1 MKKRYLVWSLI
12 VAGLVASTVMFWETI
27 QDAFQSDGEQAK
39 AAFEKYTANWQ
50 AMNFGEMYE
59 QLSTETKA
67 RMTKEM
73 FIKRYQNIYD
83 GIEAKQLQIEPILG
97 DQAEPNEKGK
107 FVFDYRVSMHTFI
120 APLTFTG
127 TATLIKERQTEEKD
141 WYIQWNP
148 SFIFPEMEEGDKV
161 RAITLEPQRGEIVD
175 HKGRVLATNRTVA
188 DVGITPAKWKALS
201 IDQQDSVRQILE
213 LTDEQINSLS
223 QAEASRQ
230 ESFIRLATVPEDD
243 MRMLALEKIEGLV
256 FRNKQVR
263 FYPYSE
269 AFAHLIGYVGAIEK
283 EQWEQRKQQGYRP
296 TDIIGKTG
304 LEKLEEERLRGSLG
318 GRISII
324 DAKGVEKKRVQ
335 EKTAKDGETIRLT
348 IDADVQQALYEQIRQ
363 DAGTAAAIQ
372 PMTGEVL
379 ALVSSPSFDP
389 NTFVLGLSSKE
400 WKRLNEDPRKPLLNR
415 FAHAYAPGSTFK
427 PLTAAIGLETGA
439 INPQIARQIRG
450 LQWQKDSSWG
460 DYTVTR
466 VSDHGVPVNLQQALI
481 YSDNIYFA
489 QAALEIGKDR
499 FLQEAGK
506 FGFSES
512 IPIAFPMERSTLV
525 NKEMKNEIQLADSG
539 YGQGEVSMTPL
550 HLAFVYSAFVNNG
563 NMVSPSLFKG
573 EQHEPYWKSNVMSPD
588 TAAMLKQHLLS
599 VMEDARGTGRGARV
613 PGIRIAG
620 KTGTAE
626 LKRKKGE
633 LGQENGWYVATNV
646 DHPRLL
652 VVMMV
657 EDVRGRGGSHYL
669 DSKIKQV
676 FTKVLK

>member
-1 MKKRYLVWSLI
+1 MKKGYLVWSLI
-12 VAGLVASTVMFWETI
+12 AAGLVASTVMFWETI

-39 AAFEKYTANWQ
+39 AAFERYTANWQ

-67 RMTKEM
+67 KMTKEM

-97 DQAEPNEKGK
+97 DQAEPDDTGK
-107 FVFDYRVSMHTFI
+107 FIFDYRVSMHTFI
-120 APLTFTG
+120 APLSFTG
-127 TATLIKERQTEEKD
+127 TATLVKERQTEEKD

-161 RAITLEPQRGEIVD
+161 RAITLEPKRGEIVD

-201 IDQQDSVRQILE
+201 IAQQDSVRHILE

-243 MRMLALEKIEGLV
+243 MRMLVLEKINGLV

-296 TDIIGKTG
+296 SDIIGKTG
-304 LEKLEEERLRGSLG
+304 LEKLGEERLRGSLG

-335 EKTAKDGETIRLT
+335 EKNAKDGETIRLT
-348 IDADVQQALYEQIRQ
+348 IDADVQQALYEEIQQ

-389 NTFVLGLSSKE
+389 NAFVRGLSSKE
-400 WKRLNEDPRKPLLNR
+400 WNRLNEDPRKPLLNR

-427 PLTAAIGLETGA
+427 PLTAVIGLETGA
-439 INPQIARQIRG
+439 INPQFARQIRG

-466 VSDHGVPVNLQQALI
+466 VSDHGAPVNLQQALI

-512 IPIAFPMERSTLV
+512 IPVAFPMERSTLV

-550 HLAFVYSAFVNNG
+550 HLALVYSAFVNNG
-563 NMVSPSLFKG
+563 NMVYPSLVKG
-573 EQHEPYWKSNVMSPD
+573 EQHEQYWKSNVMSPD
-588 TAAMLKQHLLS
+588 TAAMLKQHLQS

-613 PGIRIAG
+613 SGIRIAG

-652 VVMMV
+652 VAMMV